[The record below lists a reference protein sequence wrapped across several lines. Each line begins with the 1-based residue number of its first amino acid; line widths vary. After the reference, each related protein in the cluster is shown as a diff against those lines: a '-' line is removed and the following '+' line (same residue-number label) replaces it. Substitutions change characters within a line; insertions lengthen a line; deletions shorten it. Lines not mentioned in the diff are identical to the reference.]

1 MGVTER
7 IHTLKKETDLR
18 GGMIMHKN
26 KLIELI
32 KKQIEKDSNKRNGR
46 GNNPS
51 HSGFQGSPRY
61 DG

>member
-1 MGVTER
+1 
-7 IHTLKKETDLR
+7 
-18 GGMIMHKN
+18 MHKN

-32 KKQIEKDSNKRNGR
+32 KKQIEKDSNKPNGR

-51 HSGFQGSPRY
+51 PARFQGSPRY